1 MGGIASAY
9 VPYFQTKDSG
19 LLYDGRDLWPEY
31 IDMRP
36 SDIMLAVGA
45 VTSFFSS
52 GILIAGLFPKVG
64 VYNVAEEESNN
75 D

>member
-9 VPYFQTKDSG
+9 VPYFETKD
-19 LLYDGRDLWPEY
+19 GRSIYGGREIWPEY
-31 IDMRP
+31 IDMKP

-52 GILIAGLFPKVG
+52 GILIAGLYPRVG
-64 VYNVAEEESNN
+64 YRRMTEKH
-75 D
+75 